1 MDHGNQTTP
10 TPDPEPHAAVRMLRA
25 TSGFYRSDLHL
36 FYVTGDGRIFLVS
49 APGEAV
55 CLRPWDILPDEAQA
69 VSITSAAHLLM
80 ADTAEQLASPAGPY
94 LRADVGRDARVL
106 AASMLQDLLAIAKDE
121 IGGLLL
127 EERSACID
135 ALNDRVADLVTTSRA
150 HRRRLSNQRAKARG
164 LSPSHPPPPLATPR
178 FAVPFRH
185 RGDYLGWFVGM
196 RMAGEALGVASVRD
210 AHLRGDLWTVAHGG
224 IVHVFRCG
232 LACRE
237 LETSAP
243 ISTAV

>member
-1 MDHGNQTTP
+1 MDLANQITP
-10 TPDPEPHAAVRMLRA
+10 TPDHEPHAAVRMLRA
-25 TSGFYRSDLHL
+25 ASGFYRSDAHL

-49 APGEAV
+49 APGEPV

-69 VSITSAAHLLM
+69 VSITSAAHLLL

-106 AASMLQDLLAIAKDE
+106 AASMLQDLLDIAKDE

-127 EERSACID
+127 EDRPACID

-150 HRRRLSNQRAKARG
+150 HRRRLSNQRANARG

-196 RMAGEALGVASVRD
+196 RMAGETLGFASVRD
-210 AHLRGDLWTVAHGG
+210 AHLRGDLWTLAKGG

-232 LACRE
+232 LAHHE
-237 LETSAP
+237 LEPAAMSA
-243 ISTAV
+243 AV

>member
-1 MDHGNQTTP
+1 MDLGDQITP
-10 TPDPEPHAAVRMLRA
+10 TTDPEPHAAVRMLRA
-25 TSGFYRSDLHL
+25 TSGFYRSNLHL
-36 FYVTGDGRIFLVS
+36 FYMTSDGRIFLVS

-55 CLRPWDILPDEAQA
+55 CLRPWDGLPDEVQA
-69 VSITSAAHLLM
+69 VSITSAAHLLI
-80 ADTAEQLASPAGPY
+80 AETAEQLASPAGPY

-106 AASMLQDLLAIAKDE
+106 AASMLQDLLDVARDE

-150 HRRRLSNQRAKARG
+150 HRRHLSNQRANARG
-164 LSPSHPPPPLATPR
+164 LSPSHPPPPVATPR
-178 FAVPFRH
+178 FAIPFRH

-196 RMAGEALGVASVRD
+196 RMAGEALGITSMRD

-232 LACRE
+232 LARHA
-237 LETSAP
+237 LEPSEAISA
-243 ISTAV
+243 AV

>member
-1 MDHGNQTTP
+1 MDLGNQITP
-10 TPDPEPHAAVRMLRA
+10 TPDPEPQAAVRLLRA
-25 TSGFYRSDLHL
+25 TSGFYRSNLHL

-55 CLRPWDILPDEAQA
+55 CLRPWGVLPDEAQP
-69 VSITSAAHLLM
+69 VGITSAAHLLI

-106 AASMLQDLLAIAKDE
+106 AASMLQDLLDVAKDE

-127 EERSACID
+127 EERSTCID
-135 ALNDRVADLVTTSRA
+135 ALHDRIADLVTTSRT
-150 HRRRLSNQRAKARG
+150 HRRRLSNQRVNARG
-164 LSPSHPPPPLATPR
+164 LSPSHPPPPPATPR
-178 FAVPFRH
+178 FAIPFRH

-196 RMAGEALGVASVRD
+196 RMAGEALGITSMRD

-224 IVHVFRCG
+224 IVYVFRCG
-232 LACRE
+232 LARHE
-237 LETSAP
+237 LESSDISA
-243 ISTAV
+243 AV